1 MMHDGAP
8 SRPRLPPHL
17 RLPLKSK
24 PSAEAVSR
32 SGSKNQILIM
42 SQKGQK
48 DAGVG
53 KILHISAACVFKGFH
68 FSPALQL

>member
-1 MMHDGAP
+1 MHDGAP
-8 SRPRLPPHL
+8 SRPRRLPHL

-24 PSAEAVSR
+24 PSVEAVSR
-32 SGSKNQILIM
+32 NGSKNQILIV
-42 SQKGQK
+42 SLKGQK